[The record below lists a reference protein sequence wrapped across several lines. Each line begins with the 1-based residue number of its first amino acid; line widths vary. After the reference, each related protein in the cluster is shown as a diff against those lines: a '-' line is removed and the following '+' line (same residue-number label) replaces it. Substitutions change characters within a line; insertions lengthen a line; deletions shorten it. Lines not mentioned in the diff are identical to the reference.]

1 MTAPE
6 LRVDTFRAPEDA
18 PKEPSAQQPRLPSSP
33 SPAQAL
39 ASYHHFPTNDQ
50 ERWWEETGSLFSR
63 FLEAGQY
70 GLPQQYQFMFFF
82 MHHLIPALGPYPQK
96 WRSTISRSG
105 LPIEFSLNFQKGSHR
120 LLRIGFEPVSFL
132 SGSSQDPFNRIP
144 ITDLLNRL
152 SKLQLSNFDTPF
164 FQHLLSKFQLSL
176 SEVRQLQK
184 QGSGPDA
191 HPLKSQAAFGFD
203 FNPDGAILVKGYVFP
218 YLKAKAADVPV
229 GTLIAEAVRTIDVER
244 NQFTHAFGLINDYM
258 QESTGYNEYTFLSC
272 DFVETS
278 EQRLKIYGAHTEV
291 TWAKIAEMWTLGG
304 RLIEEPEIIAGLARL
319 KQIWSLLQIGEGS
332 RAFKGGFDYDKSS
345 ATDQIASPIIWNYEI
360 HPGSRF
366 PVPKFYLPVHGE
378 NDLHVARALAQF
390 WDSLGWPEHACAYPD
405 TLQQLYPDQD
415 ISQTTRLQSW
425 ISYSYTAKRGV
436 YMSVYYH
443 SQSTYLW
450 EED

>member
-6 LRVDTFRAPEDA
+6 LSAPA
-18 PKEPSAQQPRLPSSP
+18 GHPQEPPARS

-39 ASYHHFPTNDQ
+39 SSYHHFPTSDQ
-50 ERWWEETGSLFSR
+50 ERWYQETGSLCSR

-70 GLPQQYQFMFFF
+70 GLHQQYQFMFFF

-120 LLRIGFEPVSFL
+120 LLRIGFEPVNFL

-144 ITDLLNRL
+144 IADLLAQLAR
-152 SKLQLSNFDTPF
+152 LQLRGFDTQC
-164 FQHLLSKFQLSL
+164 FQQLLTRFQLSL
-176 SEVRQLQK
+176 DEVRQLP
-184 QGSGPDA
+184 PDDQ
-191 HPLKSQAAFGFD
+191 PLKSQGAFGFD

-218 YLKAKAADVPV
+218 YLKAKAAGVPV
-229 GTLIAEAVRTIDVER
+229 ATLIAESVRAIDADR
-244 NQFTHAFGLINDYM
+244 NQFMHAFSLINDYM

-272 DFVETS
+272 DLVEMS
-278 EQRLKIYGAHTEV
+278 RQRVKIYGAHTEV

-304 RLIEEPEIIAGLARL
+304 RLIEEPEIMEGLARL

-332 RAFKGGFDYDKSS
+332 RAFKGGFDYGKAS
-345 ATDQIASPIIWNYEI
+345 ATDQIPSPIIWNYEI
-360 HPGSRF
+360 SPGSSF

-378 NDLHVARALAQF
+378 NDLRVARSLAQF
-390 WDSLGWPEHACAYPD
+390 WDSLGWSEHACAYPD
-405 TLQQLYPDQD
+405 MLQQLYPDLD
-415 ISQTTRLQSW
+415 VSRTSRLQSW
-425 ISYSYTAKRGV
+425 ISYSYTAKKGV
-436 YMSVYYH
+436 YMSVYFH

-450 EED
+450 EEG